1 MKPSVQHLRALL
13 KFWIFILALSL
24 IGVFFLA
31 GGRSL
36 SSQAEPEPIVIDP
49 ASAELPTFSPPR
61 ITGVVPTQDAENVL
75 VGIEDP
81 LVVTFAD
88 SVKPYHIRFE
98 LNPQAELLFENNP
111 EKTEFRL
118 LPKETLRDGTR
129 YTLSVSYVSRETPD
143 AAYRPLGETSFTTL
157 VPTGSAVTN
166 ENSRLSEALSETT
179 AKRTEGRYIDVDLA
193 SQTMVLFENGK
204 TVDSFLISSGK
215 RGMDTPKGEFTIHN
229 KAPRPWSK
237 AYGLYMP
244 YWMAITADGK
254 FGIHELP
261 EWPGGYKEGANHLG
275 RPVSHGCIRL
285 GVGAAQKVYDWTE
298 TGTTVIIH

>member
-1 MKPSVQHLRALL
+1 M
-13 KFWIFILALSL
+13 
-24 IGVFFLA
+24 
-31 GGRSL
+31 
-36 SSQAEPEPIVIDP
+36 
-49 ASAELPTFSPPR
+49 
-61 ITGVVPTQDAENVL
+61 
-75 VGIEDP
+75 
-81 LVVTFAD
+81 
-88 SVKPYHIRFE
+88 KPYHIRFE